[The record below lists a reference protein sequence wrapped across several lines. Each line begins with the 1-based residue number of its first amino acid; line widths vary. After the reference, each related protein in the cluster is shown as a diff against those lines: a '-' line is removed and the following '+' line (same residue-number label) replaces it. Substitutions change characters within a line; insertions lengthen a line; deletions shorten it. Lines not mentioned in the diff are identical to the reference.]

1 MTPGGKMVS
10 KGSSGKT
17 EMLSGHK
24 PSERFTRKPLQAR
37 SRASRSERVR
47 VADLVSKL
55 GENVNNNVPENGQT
69 QFNGYKPG
77 HDGESKPPR

>member
-1 MTPGGKMVS
+1 MTPGGRMVS
-10 KGSSGKT
+10 KNTTGKT
-17 EMLSGHK
+17 EVLSGHK

-69 QFNGYKPG
+69 QFNGYRPG
-77 HDGESKPPR
+77 QDGGCEPPK